1 MAQQSVKPPFSHSS
15 DVTNPIEHGN
25 GEPGIAELSI
35 ADLIQHNGLTD
46 RYDQTLFTL
55 CDTSAC
61 GLTQGFTQ
69 GITDSITDNTT
80 RFCHHIRHALNA
92 DTAYICNRHS
102 LTIVSTSSTN
112 SAQQICSD
120 TEEQH
125 AALTSMV
132 SDLWNCTEALCPPD
146 VKVFADETSFSFCV
160 LPIHTDHD
168 HLLVLTNAEVEKEL
182 IGHYIT
188 DAITTIYKAFLQCDQ
203 LTPEHA
209 TLESSVLD
217 SLHKKYQVSSQ
228 AITEKRHRLFCGQVQ
243 DSAVEFEGLTLIN
256 IKDKPEALATTL
268 PNYLYETAAL
278 WNNKFKATLDNH
290 CLKES
295 VYGYKTLCDN
305 ENLSKFSDG
314 RTLGICVHAETLTDF
329 SFIESLT
336 ELLEKALIHSS
347 KLQFNVVPLDDHDHT
362 EALQNLCVRFGMAAP
377 ASPAPLSNASNTVS
391 PASIAEEFN
400 VMQLHGVNTFATANK
415 TKGTS
420 D

>member
-168 HLLVLTNAEVEKEL
+168 HLL
-182 IGHYIT
+182 
-188 DAITTIYKAFLQCDQ
+188 
-203 LTPEHA
+203 
-209 TLESSVLD
+209 
-217 SLHKKYQVSSQ
+217 Q